1 MLYNEHNVIP
11 TLMVK
16 TQKTR
21 TSAAKYVKT
30 CSPHTLLIAV
40 RLLSCMQLVVTPW
53 TAVCQDLVLHYCP
66 ESVQTPCPFSRWY
79 HPAISSSVTPFS
91 IRPQS
96 FPASGTFTMNQLF
109 PPGGQNIGA
118 SASVLPVNIQDWF
131 PFIFTGLIFLL
142 FKGLLRIFWKRKR
155 KKESSAPQLETINF
169 SGSSQTISLL
179 YGPILTTVHD
189 DWKNHSFDH
198 TDLCQQS
205 DASAF

>member
-79 HPAISSSVTPFS
+79 HPAISSSEKEIEGDREKDRETEKSRVNKLVADTEVWPMKPWCQLPSLLSDSS
-91 IRPQS
+91 IETARLWLLK
-96 FPASGTFTMNQLF
+96 TKCTE
-109 PPGGQNIGA
+109 
-118 SASVLPVNIQDWF
+118 
-131 PFIFTGLIFLL
+131 IFLHL
-142 FKGLLRIFWKRKR
+142 W
-155 KKESSAPQLETINF
+155 
-169 SGSSQTISLL
+169 
-179 YGPILTTVHD
+179 
-189 DWKNHSFDH
+189 
-198 TDLCQQS
+198 
-205 DASAF
+205 